1 VTATPLAEGVALV
14 TGGSGELGQAICL
27 ALARQHQFVA
37 VHCHRRPD
45 AAMRLVNAIAAAGGA
60 AGVYEADLRSPDAAD
75 ALVKAVIAEHGGV
88 AVLVNNAGIIR
99 DGLLFSLADEDLEA
113 VLDVNLKAAFR
124 MTRAAGKHMMQRRR
138 GVIINIS
145 SAAASKPGR
154 GQSNYAAAKAGLEGF
169 TRALAVELAPKG
181 IRVNA
186 VAPGVIESEMTR
198 AIRAAAGHTLLDR
211 IPLRRFGTPA
221 DVAGAV
227 AFLASAAAS
236 YVTGEVLH
244 VDGGL
249 R

>member
-1 VTATPLAEGVALV
+1 VTTTPPPEGVALV

-27 ALARQHQFVA
+27 ALARQHRFVA
-37 VHCHRRPD
+37 VHCHRNRD
-45 AAMRLVNAIAAAGGA
+45 AAVRLVNAITAAGGG
-60 AGVYEADLRSPDAAD
+60 AGVYEADLRSPPAGE
-75 ALVKAVIAEHGGV
+75 ALVKAVVAEHGGV

-99 DGLLFSLADEDLEA
+99 DGLLFSLSDEDVEA

-124 MTRAAGKHMMQRRR
+124 ITRAAGKHMMQRRV

-145 SAAASKPGR
+145 SAAASRPGR

-198 AIRAAAGHTLLDR
+198 AIREAASQDLLDR

-227 AFLASAAAS
+227 AFLASPAAS

>member
-1 VTATPLAEGVALV
+1 MTTSAPPNDVALV
-14 TGGSGELGQAICL
+14 TGGSGELGRAICV
-27 ALARQHQFVA
+27 ALARQHNFIA
-37 VHCHRRPD
+37 IHCHRNRD
-45 AAMRLVNAIAAAGGA
+45 GARRLADTIASAGGA
-60 AGVYEADLRSPDAAD
+60 AGVYDADLHSTSATE
-75 ALVKAVIAEHGGV
+75 ALVDQVVADHGAVS
-88 AVLVNNAGIIR
+88 VLVNNAGIIR
-99 DGLLFSLADEDLEA
+99 DGLLFALADDDIQS
-113 VLDVNLKAAFR
+113 VLDLNLTSAFR
-124 MTRAAGKHMMQRRR
+124 VTRAAAKHMMRQRR
-138 GVIINIS
+138 GTIINIS

-169 TRALAVELAPKG
+169 TKALAVELAPKG

-198 AIRAAAGHTLLDR
+198 VIREAAARAILDR
-211 IPLRRFGTPA
+211 IPLGRFGTPE

-227 AFLASAAAS
+227 AFLASPAAG